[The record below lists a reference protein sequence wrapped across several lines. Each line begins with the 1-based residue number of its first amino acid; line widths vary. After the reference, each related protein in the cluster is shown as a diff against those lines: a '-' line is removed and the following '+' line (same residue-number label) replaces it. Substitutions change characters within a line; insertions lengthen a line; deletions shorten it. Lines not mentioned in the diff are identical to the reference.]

1 MKKTLLTTFN
11 NSMRTLWVAI
21 AVLMA
26 SSVNAQ
32 VTTSSIGG
40 VVYDSKTNET
50 LIGASVI
57 AIHVPSGSRYGTVTN
72 EVGQYFIPA
81 VRVGGPYKLT
91 SSFVGYK
98 EIVIEDIYAALGTTT
113 NVSFQL
119 GADEKVIDV
128 VTVTAERG
136 ESGSKTG
143 AASTVNSKQ
152 LAVLPSIG
160 ARSINDFTKYNAQ
173 GNGRNFAGQDS
184 RLNNI
189 TIDGSVFNNGF
200 GLGNQAAAGGR
211 TGSTAIS
218 LDAIEEIQVN
228 VAPFDIRQSGFV
240 GAGVNAVTRSGNNE
254 FSGSAYMTT
263 RNQDNVGRNARNLPV
278 SIANF
283 SENVIG
289 ARLGGPIIK
298 DKLFFFANYE
308 RQRRVDPGTPY
319 VAAGSTNPGIAT
331 RVLKSDMDDL
341 RAYLKSKFNY
351 ETGEYENFNYLTN
364 SDKLLIRLDYNINDF
379 HKLNIRYSQHESKAD
394 LPISN
399 SNSLGNGNRTL
410 RADGLS
416 MSFENSGYYQK
427 DNTRSLVAELNST
440 FGSKMSNTFIVSYN
454 LQDEDRAYKG
464 AIFPTIDIKN
474 NGSTYM
480 AAGFDPFTPNNKL
493 NYTTFQLTD
502 NMRFYSGNKTFTL
515 GASYERFKS
524 NNMFFPGSHGVY
536 TFESLADFYAAADAF
551 KASPATIPNIS
562 TSTRLQYRY
571 SALPGGADPLQ
582 VLGVNSFAIYG
593 QEEMQ
598 VTKKF
603 NFTLGLRANF
613 VTMDNTA
620 LTNKYITDYLFK
632 DPNNANA
639 PIQINTGVM
648 PATQILMEP
657 RLGFN
662 YDMQGDKS
670 LVVRGGTGIF
680 TGRPPF
686 VWLSNQIGN
695 NGVLTGLINQQ
706 GKSLVNSA
714 GQPVNIFTNDPST
727 FKPANPTIP
736 ASFDLALTDPNF
748 KFPQVWKSNLA
759 IDHKLPNGFML
770 TLEGMYNQNINAL
783 VYNNY
788 NLEPASNDPK
798 VFVGPDKRP
807 RFGASGV
814 TAAAP
819 AADNAIR
826 VQDNVSNLL
835 VMRSVSQG
843 YNYVLTA
850 KIEKKLSKNW
860 GGMLAYTRQNTK
872 DLMTGGTIASV
883 SNVAQVNG
891 VNTLPLST
899 SDFDLPHRVIGY
911 ASYRFDYGQKSRFG
925 GGLTLTL
932 GIEGARSG
940 RYSYTMAG
948 DMNGDGITNNDLLF
962 VPASANDIVFVSNTV
977 STTNITYT
985 PAEQAAAFD
994 KFIEQDK
1001 YLSLRRGQY
1010 TERNGGLLPWLTT
1023 FDFSVVKDFNLNYG
1037 KKNTLQLR
1045 MDFLNFGNLL
1055 NKNWGVGNRL
1065 VAAQPLVFVA
1075 TGADGKPTY
1084 RLNTQT
1090 VTNPEGTSSTFLLR
1104 ETYVNRN
1111 SISDV
1116 WVMQFGIRYIFN

>member
-1 MKKTLLTTFN
+1 MKKTHLTTFN
-11 NSMRTLWVAI
+11 HRVRTLWVALVILI
-21 AVLMA
+21 AGNLH
-26 SSVNAQ
+26 AQ

-50 LIGASVI
+50 LIGASVT
-57 AIHVPSGSRYGTVTN
+57 AVHVPSGSRYGAVTN
-72 EVGQYFIPA
+72 EAGQYFIPA
-81 VRVGGPYKLT
+81 VRVGGPYTLT
-91 SSFVGYK
+91 ATFVGYK
-98 EIVIEDIYAALGTTT
+98 ETATKDIYAALGTTT

-119 GADEKVIDV
+119 GTNENVIDV
-128 VTVTAERG
+128 VTVTADRS
-136 ESGSKTG
+136 ESSSKTG

-152 LAVLPSIG
+152 LAVLPTIG
-160 ARSINDFTKYNAQ
+160 ARSMNDFTKYNPQ

-200 GLGNQAAAGGR
+200 GLGSQAAAGGR
-211 TGSTAIS
+211 TNSTAIS
-218 LDAIEEIQVN
+218 MDAIEEIQVN

-240 GAGVNAVTRSGNNE
+240 GAGVNAVTRSGNND

-263 RNQDNVGRNARNLPV
+263 RNQDNVGKNARNLPV

-319 VAAGSTNPGIAT
+319 VASGSTNPGIAT
-331 RVLKSDMDDL
+331 RVLKSDMDGL
-341 RAYLKSKFNY
+341 RTYLKDKFGY

-364 SDKLLIRLDYNINDF
+364 SDKLLVRLDYNINDYN
-379 HKLNIRYSQHESKAD
+379 KLNVRYSQHKSQAD
-394 LPISN
+394 FPISN
-399 SNSLGNGNRTL
+399 SSSAGNGSRTL
-410 RADGLS
+410 SSNS

-427 DNTRSLVAELNST
+427 DNTTSFVAELNST
-440 FGSKMSNTFIVSYN
+440 LGSKMSNTFIASYN

-464 AIFPTIDIKN
+464 TGVLFPTIDIKN
-474 NGSTYM
+474 NGTTYM
-480 AAGFDPFTPNNKL
+480 AAGFDPFTPSNKL

-502 NMRFYSGNKTFTL
+502 NLRFYSGKTTYTL

-524 NNMFFPGSHGVY
+524 NNMFFPASHGVY
-536 TFESLADFYAAADAF
+536 VFESLADFYTAADAF
-551 KASPATIPNIS
+551 KANPATIPNIA
-562 TSTRLQYRY
+562 TTTKFQYRY
-571 SALPGGADPLQ
+571 SALAGGAEPLQ

-598 VTKKF
+598 VTPRF
-603 NFTLGLRANF
+603 NFTLGLRANI

-620 LTNKYITDYLFK
+620 LTNKYIADYLFK
-632 DPNNANA
+632 DPNNGNA
-639 PIQINTGVM
+639 PIQVNTGMM
-648 PATQILMEP
+648 PATQVLLEP

-662 YDMQGDKS
+662 YDVEGNKS
-670 LVVRGGTGIF
+670 LVIRGGTGIF
-680 TGRPPF
+680 TGRPPY

-695 NGVLTGLINQQ
+695 NGVLTGYIDVP
-706 GKSLVNSA
+706 GKSLANAA
-714 GQPVNIFTNDPST
+714 GTQVNIFTNDPSAT
-727 FKPANPTIP
+727 FKPTNPAVP
-736 ASFDLALTDPNF
+736 ASFDLAITDPNY

-770 TLEGMYNQNINAL
+770 TLEGMYNENINAL

-788 NLEPASNDPK
+788 NLEPASNTPMS
-798 VFVGPDKRP
+798 FVGPDKRP
-807 RFGASGV
+807 RFGASGLSG
-814 TAAAP
+814 AAAT
-819 AADNAIR
+819 NAIR
-826 VQDNVSNLL
+826 VQDNVANLL

-843 YNYVLTA
+843 YNYALTA
-850 KIEKKLSKNW
+850 KIEKKLTQNW
-860 GGMLAYTRQNTK
+860 GGMLAYTRQSTK

-883 SNVAQVNG
+883 NGVAQVNG
-891 VNTLPLST
+891 VNSLPLSI

-911 ASYRFDYGQKSRFG
+911 ASYRFDYGKESLFG

-932 GIEGARSG
+932 GVEALRSG
-940 RYSYTMAG
+940 RYSYTIGG
-948 DMNGDGITNNDLLF
+948 DMNGDGISNNDLLYVPNSASELVF
-962 VPASANDIVFVSNTV
+962 VPNAVTA
-977 STTNITYT
+977 TNITYT

-994 KFIEQDK
+994 KFIDQDK
-1001 YLSLRRGQY
+1001 YLSLKRGQY

-1023 FDFSVVKDFNLNYG
+1023 FDFSVAKDFSLNYG

-1045 MDFLNFGNLL
+1045 MDVLNFGNLL

-1065 VAAQPLVFVA
+1065 VASQPLVFVA

-1090 VTNPEGTSSTFLLR
+1090 VTNPDATASTFLLR
-1104 ETYVNRN
+1104 DTYVNRN
-1111 SISDV
+1111 SINDV